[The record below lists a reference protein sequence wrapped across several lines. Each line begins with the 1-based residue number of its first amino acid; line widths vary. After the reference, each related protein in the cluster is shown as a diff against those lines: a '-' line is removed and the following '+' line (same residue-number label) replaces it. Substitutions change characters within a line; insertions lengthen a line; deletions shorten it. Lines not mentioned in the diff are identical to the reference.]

1 MDMNVLKQQVEQ
13 IIGTPLTVRELDWSA
28 WNELI
33 ATSDRSPASS
43 SMIRAKDDY
52 MWLWKT
58 ELSTV
63 QVVKVP
69 ASQLTEREVKLIDL
83 ILSTVSGNI
92 KAVAPSKKEDELRSI
107 ELGTWIQERIESH
120 ELNIEIPDGIAL
132 KSRLQGTMLPLLLSG
147 TASGQEIQFS
157 KLNKL
162 LRSYFGGETVLV
174 PLRKDWLILVN
185 ERLLRD
191 LREEN
196 EEDDTI
202 AERDMLG
209 DLCQGLYE
217 LITNEWGGGGFH
229 LAASDPFEDA
239 RRIVA
244 VAYSLRETVLLGR
257 AFYVT
262 EHIFFSWNLQ
272 LERLVYSIPE
282 NQRLHFID
290 AMMVNH
296 TNLLK
301 DEEMQST
308 LHTFFQLDCNVSETA
323 KRLYIHRNTLIYRI
337 DKFKQETGLDVRSFQ
352 DAVLVKLGLLL
363 YKVTKSE

>member
-1 MDMNVLKQQVEQ
+1 MDMNVLKQQVEH
-13 IIGTPLTVRELDWSA
+13 IIGTPLTVTELDLST
-28 WNELI
+28 WNELT
-33 ATSDRSPASS
+33 ATSAKSPTPSGL
-43 SMIRAKDDY
+43 IRVNDY
-52 MWLWKT
+52 YVWLWKNQ
-58 ELSTV
+58 LSTV
-63 QVVKVP
+63 QVIEVP
-69 ASQLTEREVKLIDL
+69 ASQLTEREVQLIDL
-83 ILSTVSGNI
+83 VLSTASGNL
-92 KAVAPSKKEDELRSI
+92 KSVSPSKKEDELRSI

-120 ELNIEIPDGIAL
+120 ELDCEVPDRMAL
-132 KSRLQGTMLPLLLSG
+132 KSRIQGTMLPFFLSG
-147 TASGQEIQFS
+147 SGSGQGIQFS

-162 LRSYFGGETVLV
+162 LRSYFGGETIL
-174 PLRKDWLILVN
+174 LALKEDWLILVN

-196 EEDDTI
+196 EEDDTR

-229 LAASDPFEDA
+229 LAASDPFEDDQK
-239 RRIVA
+239 IVA
-244 VAYSLRETVLLGR
+244 VALSLRETIQLGR

-262 EHIFFSWNLQ
+262 EHIFFPWNLQ

-282 NQRLHFID
+282 NQRLQFID
-290 AMMVNH
+290 ATGNH

-301 DEEMQST
+301 DEEMRST
-308 LHTFFQLDCNVSETA
+308 LQTFFQLDCNVSETA